1 MNRAL
6 GKHLGRV
13 VTWIKLVVENLD
25 LIYRSFEKSTKVEDD
40 DGVDT
45 KLDQSM
51 LIDFYCL

>member
-51 LIDFYCL
+51 LIDFYFL